1 MSIENVLTRWAMG
14 VIAFAMIVVA
24 AVLPWYTAH
33 NDHGRGTMSGWGSW
47 DISGHLG
54 AELRPLPF
62 AVLILLAAG
71 TMIVAA
77 GRAMFGT
84 ALAASIACFV
94 VSLLPLMTGGA
105 VDRRLAGSDSVAV
118 VLGQAVYPMIAI
130 AFVACVVSWI
140 GYARCVLRAAPKA
153 EVEVQPV

>member
-1 MSIENVLTRWAMG
+1 MIG
-14 VIAFAMIVVA
+14 IIAFAMIVVA

-33 NDHGRGTMSGWGSW
+33 NDHGHGSMSGWGLW
-47 DISGHLG
+47 DISGNLG

-62 AVLILLAAG
+62 AVLILVAAG
-71 TMIVAA
+71 TMIA
-77 GRAMFGT
+77 GAVRALFGI
-84 ALAASIACFV
+84 ALAAAIACFV

-118 VLGQAVYPMIAI
+118 VLGQAVPLMIGI
-130 AFVACVVSWI
+130 AFTACVVSWI

-153 EVEVQPV
+153 EAQAQPA

>member
-1 MSIENVLTRWAMG
+1 
-14 VIAFAMIVVA
+14 MIVVA

-33 NDHGRGTMSGWGSW
+33 NDHGHGAMSGWGIW
-47 DISGHLG
+47 DITGNLG

-62 AVLILLAAG
+62 AVLIVLAAG
-71 TMIVAA
+71 TMIFAA
-77 GRAMFGT
+77 ARAMFGT
-84 ALAASIACFV
+84 ASTAAIACFV

-118 VLGQAVYPMIAI
+118 VLGQAVTPMIAI
-130 AFVACVVSWI
+130 GLVACAVTWI

-153 EVEVQPV
+153 EVEVQPA

>member
-1 MSIENVLTRWAMG
+1 
-14 VIAFAMIVVA
+14 MIVVA

-33 NDHGRGTMSGWGSW
+33 NDHGHGSMSGWGIW
-47 DISGHLG
+47 DITGSLG

-77 GRAMFGT
+77 VRAMFGT
-84 ALAASIACFV
+84 ALAAAIACFV

-130 AFVACVVSWI
+130 AFVAVVVSWI
-140 GYARCVLRAAPKA
+140 GYARCVLRAAPRA
-153 EVEVQPV
+153 EAAVQPA

>member
-1 MSIENVLTRWAMG
+1 VTRWAIG
-14 VIAFAMIVVA
+14 VIAFAMIA
-24 AVLPWYTAH
+24 IASVLPWYTAH
-33 NDHGRGTMSGWGSW
+33 NDHGHGSMSGWGIW
-47 DISGHLG
+47 DISGNLG
-54 AELRPLPF
+54 AALRPLPF

-77 GRAMFGT
+77 VRAMFGT
-84 ALAASIACFV
+84 ALAAAIACFV

-118 VLGQAVYPMIAI
+118 ILGQAVTPMIVIGFA
-130 AFVACVVSWI
+130 ACVVSWI

-153 EVEVQPV
+153 EVAVQPAPPAFH

>member
-1 MSIENVLTRWAMG
+1 
-14 VIAFAMIVVA
+14 MIVIA

-33 NDHGRGTMSGWGSW
+33 NDHGNGAMNGWGFW
-47 DISGHLG
+47 DITGNLG

-77 GRAMFGT
+77 VRAMFGT
-84 ALAASIACFV
+84 ALAAAIACFI

-118 VLGQAVYPMIAI
+118 VLGQAVYPMIVV
-130 AFVACVVSWI
+130 AFVAGVVCWI

-153 EVEVQPV
+153 EAEVLPA